1 MTDELRGEVLE
12 LVTRSP
18 HTVGATLA
26 EIGVSRSSFYRWR
39 RRLREHHPPTDGGDP
54 ARERTPRSPAWNRIR
69 PEEREAILAQA
80 LAKSGLSARE
90 LALWLSDH
98 ANFSVSE
105 STVYRLLK
113 AEGLLPDRAADQEP
127 AAKEFR
133 HKTRRPNEMWQCD
146 ATRFLVPG
154 WGYYWMVSVLDDYS
168 RKILAWDLVCDVQT
182 ATLAEVIQQAV
193 EATRV
198 LKAPPTQRPAL
209 LTDNGSGYI
218 SDAMAK
224 YLRCLQLRHLN
235 ARAHHPQTIGKIE
248 RWHRTLKDVVTLVV
262 HWTPDELRRAIAAF
276 VDYYNRERYHEAL
289 GNVTPDDVY
298 YGRRD
303 AILARRK
310 QLRIRTMVARRQHYR
325 QTQARAEIRNED
337 GGQAAGAGTTRVC
350 PNSDAICATK
360 R

>member
-1 MTDELRGEVLE
+1 MTDALRDEVVE

-18 HTVGATLA
+18 HTVQATLA

-39 RRLREHHPPTDGGDP
+39 RRIRQHHPPTSGDDP
-54 ARERTPRSPAWNRIR
+54 AGRGTPRPPAWNRIR
-69 PEEREAILAQA
+69 PEERQAIIRQA
-80 LAKSGLSARE
+80 LAQPGRSARE

-98 ANFSVSE
+98 AEFSVSE

-146 ATRFLVPG
+146 ATRFFVVD
-154 WGYYWMVSVLDDYS
+154 WGFYWLVSVLDDYS
-168 RKILAWDLVCDVQT
+168 RRILAWDLVCDVQT
-182 ATLAEVIQQAV
+182 PTLAEVIQQAV
-193 EATRV
+193 EATGV
-198 LKAPPTQRPAL
+198 LKAPPVERPAL

-218 SDAMAK
+218 SDAMAR
-224 YLRCLQLRHLN
+224 YLRCLKVRHLN

-248 RWHRTLKDVVTLVV
+248 RWHRTLKDEVTLVV
-262 HWTPDELRRAIAAF
+262 HLSPDELRRAIAAF

-289 GNVTPDDVY
+289 RNVTPDDVY

-303 AILARRK
+303 AILARRNR
-310 QLRIRTMVARRQHYR
+310 LRIRTMVARRQHYR
-325 QTQARAEIRNED
+325 QMQATMPKTA
-337 GGQAAGAGTTRVC
+337 AGTTPVC
-350 PNSDAICATK
+350 LNSDAICATK

>member
-1 MTDELRGEVLE
+1 MTDELRAQVLE

-18 HTVGATLA
+18 HTVQATLA

-39 RRLREHHPPTDGGDP
+39 RRMWKQPPPAGGGDP
-54 ARERTPRSPAWNRIR
+54 AGEGTPRPPAWNRIR
-69 PEEREAILAQA
+69 PEERQAIMSQA
-80 LAKSGLSARE
+80 LAQSGRSARE
-90 LALWLSDH
+90 LALWLCDYGE
-98 ANFSVSE
+98 FSVSE

-133 HKTRRPNEMWQCD
+133 HQTRRPNEMWQCD
-146 ATRFLVPG
+146 ATRFFVPG
-154 WGYYWMVSVLDDYS
+154 WGFYWMVSVLDDYS

-182 ATLAEVIQQAV
+182 PTLADVIQQAV
-193 EATRV
+193 EATGV
-198 LKAPPTQRPAL
+198 LHAPPVQRPAL
-209 LTDNGSGYI
+209 LTDNGSGFI
-218 SDAMAK
+218 SAAMAT
-224 YLRCLQLRHLN
+224 YLRCLKVRHLN

-262 HWTPDELRRAIAAF
+262 HLTPDELRRAIAAF

-289 GNVTPDDVY
+289 HNVTPDDVY

-325 QTQARAEIRNED
+325 QTQAMAQSAE
-337 GGQAAGAGTTRVC
+337 AGTTEVSLS
-350 PNSDAICATK
+350 SDAICATK

>member
-1 MTDELRGEVLE
+1 MSDQLRAEVLE

-39 RRLREHHPPTDGGDP
+39 RRLRGQHRP
-54 ARERTPRSPAWNRIR
+54 ARQGAPRPAAWNRIR
-69 PEEREAILAQA
+69 PEERQAIMAQA
-80 LAKSGLSARE
+80 LAQPGRSARE

-98 ANFSVSE
+98 AGFSVSE

-113 AEGLLPDRAADQEP
+113 AAGLLPDRAAGQEP

-146 ATRFLVPG
+146 ASRFLVAG
-154 WGYYWMVSVLDDYS
+154 WGYYWLVSVLDDYS

-182 ATLAEVIQQAV
+182 PTLADVIQQAV
-193 EATRV
+193 EATGV
-198 LKAPPTQRPAL
+198 LKAPPVERPAL

-218 SDAMAK
+218 SEAMAK

-248 RWHRTLKDVVTLVV
+248 RWHRTLKDEVTLVV
-262 HWTPDELRRAIAAF
+262 HWTPGELRRAIAAF

-289 GNVTPDDVY
+289 HNVTPDDVY
-298 YGRRD
+298 YGRRE
-303 AILARRK
+303 AILAQRK
-310 QLRIRTMVARRQHYR
+310 RLRIRTMVARRQHYR
-325 QTQARAEIRNED
+325 QTQAKV
-337 GGQAAGAGTTRVC
+337 QKTGAGTTKVSLT
-350 PNSDAICATK
+350 SDSICATE